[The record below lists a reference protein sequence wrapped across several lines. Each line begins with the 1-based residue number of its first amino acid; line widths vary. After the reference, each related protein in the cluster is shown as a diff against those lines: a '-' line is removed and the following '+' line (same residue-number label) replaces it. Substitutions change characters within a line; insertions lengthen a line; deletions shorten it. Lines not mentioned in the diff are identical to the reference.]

1 MLALRPAHAAAA
13 CLSLAVALPLGSQ
26 EPITLQQAIA
36 LAQERGFQ
44 AQAARAARD
53 AARYRSDA
61 FTARLL
67 PQLSLSGTLPNYNR
81 SVIPVLQPD
90 GSTAFRSQDQTN
102 TPLTLLFSQNL
113 PPPAGHPFV

>member
-61 FTARLL
+61 FTARPL
-67 PQLSLSGTLPNYNR
+67 PQLSLSGTVPTYNR
-81 SVIPVLQPD
+81 LVVPVVLPS
-90 GSTAFRSQDQTN
+90 GNTAF
-102 TPLTLLFSQNL
+102 
-113 PPPAGHPFV
+113 PPPAQTNPTLTPLHP